1 MLICAFH
8 IPIKNKYYLHMKEPK
23 KCIIV
28 DDEPAAHY
36 VLANY
41 IKQNPQLELVS
52 QCYNG
57 IEAMDYLR
65 ENKVDLM
72 FLDINMPEITGME
85 LLKIIPTHPKT
96 ILTTAYSEFAL
107 ESYDYSVIDYLLKP
121 IYFPRFLKAVER
133 FFTTEN
139 IKIKTEEE
147 VLLVNVKVD
156 GYFMDIELN
165 QLLFAQS
172 FGNYVKL
179 HTLKRTYLASIT
191 TTELEKCLPEKNFM
205 RIHKSY
211 IVALD
216 KIEATEKDFLIIKKE
231 RLPIGITYKR
241 ELSDRLKTQII
252 L

>member
-1 MLICAFH
+1 
-8 IPIKNKYYLHMKEPK
+8 MKETK

-41 IKQNPQLELVS
+41 IKQNPQLELVF
-52 QCYNG
+52 QGYNG

-72 FLDINMPEITGME
+72 FLDINMPEISGME

-107 ESYDYSVIDYLLKP
+107 ESYDYGVIDYLLKP
-121 IYFPRFLKAVER
+121 IYFPRFLKAIER
-133 FFTTEN
+133 FFSTEI
-139 IKIKTEEE
+139 IKSEPEE
-147 VLLVNVKVD
+147 VIPDTVSVKID
-156 GYFMDIELN
+156 GYLIDIELD
-165 QLLFAQS
+165 QLLYAQS

-179 HTLKRTYLASIT
+179 HTIKRTFLASIT

-216 KIEATEKDFLIIKKE
+216 KIEESEKDCVVIKKE
-231 RLPIGITYKR
+231 KLPIGITYRR
-241 ELSDRLKTQII
+241 ELTDRLKNKDH

>member
-1 MLICAFH
+1 MR
-8 IPIKNKYYLHMKEPK
+8 EPK

-41 IKQNPQLELVS
+41 IKQNPQLELVF
-52 QCYNG
+52 QGYNG

-72 FLDINMPEITGME
+72 FLDINMPEISGME

-96 ILTTAYSEFAL
+96 ILTTAYSEYAL
-107 ESYDYSVIDYLLKP
+107 ESYDYGVIDYLLKP
-121 IYFPRFLKAVER
+121 IYFPRFLKAIDR
-133 FFTTEN
+133 FFLAEN
-139 IKIKTEEE
+139 VKSKEEE
-147 VLLVNVKVD
+147 IEINTVNVKVD
-156 GYFMDIELN
+156 GYFIDIELD

-179 HTLKRTYLASIT
+179 HTTKRIYLASIT
-191 TTELEKCLPEKNFM
+191 TSEFEKCLPEKNFV

-216 KIEATEKDFLIIKKE
+216 KIEAIEKDFVIIKKE
-231 RLPIGITYKR
+231 KLPIGITYKR
-241 ELSDRLKTQII
+241 ELSDRIKKDSD
-252 L
+252 

>member
-1 MLICAFH
+1 
-8 IPIKNKYYLHMKEPK
+8 MKETK

-36 VLANY
+36 VLVNY
-41 IKQNPQLELVS
+41 IKQNPQLELVF
-52 QCYNG
+52 QGYNG

-72 FLDINMPEITGME
+72 FLDINMPEITGIE

-107 ESYDYSVIDYLLKP
+107 ESYDYGVIDYLLKP

-133 FFTTEN
+133 FFSTEN
-139 IKIKTEEE
+139 SKIKTEE
-147 VLLVNVKVD
+147 VVVNSVNVKVD

-179 HTLKRTYLASIT
+179 HTLKKTYLASIT
-191 TTELEKCLPEKNFM
+191 TTEFEKCLPEKNFM

-216 KIEATEKDFLIIKKE
+216 KIESTEKDFVIIKKE
-231 RLPIGITYKR
+231 RLPIGITYRR
-241 ELSDRLKTQII
+241 ELSDRLKNQMI

>member
-1 MLICAFH
+1 
-8 IPIKNKYYLHMKEPK
+8 MKEPK

-41 IKQNPQLELVS
+41 IKQNPQLELVF
-52 QCYNG
+52 QGYNG

-85 LLKIIPTHPKT
+85 LLKIIPNHPKT

-107 ESYDYSVIDYLLKP
+107 ESYDFGVIDYLLKP
-121 IYFPRFLKAVER
+121 IYFPRFLKAIDR
-133 FFTTEN
+133 FFASEN
-139 IKIKTEEE
+139 TIKAEEDTINS
-147 VLLVNVKVD
+147 VSVKVD
-156 GYFMDIELN
+156 GYFIDIELD

-179 HTLKRTYLASIT
+179 YTIKKTYLASIT
-191 TTELEKCLPEKNFM
+191 TSEFEKCLPEKNFM

-216 KIEATEKDFLIIKKE
+216 KIDNTEKDFVIIKNE
-231 RLPIGITYKR
+231 RLPIGITYRR
-241 ELSDRLKTQII
+241 ELIDRLKQFNKN
-252 L
+252 LFF

>member
-1 MLICAFH
+1 
-8 IPIKNKYYLHMKEPK
+8 MKDPK

-41 IKQNPQLELVS
+41 IKQNPQLELVF
-52 QCYNG
+52 QGYNG

-65 ENKVDLM
+65 ENHVDLM
-72 FLDINMPEITGME
+72 FLDINMPEISGME

-107 ESYDYSVIDYLLKP
+107 ESYDYGVIDYLLKP
-121 IYFPRFLKAVER
+121 IYFPRFLKAVDR
-133 FFTTEN
+133 FFSTEN
-139 IKIKTEEE
+139 AKAKEEE
-147 VLLVNVKVD
+147 VAVNSISVKVD
-156 GYFMDIELN
+156 GYFMDIELD

-179 HTLKRTYLASIT
+179 HTIKRTYLASIT
-191 TTELEKCLPEKNFM
+191 TSELEKCLPEKSFM

-216 KIEATEKDFLIIKKE
+216 KIDATEKDFVTIKNEK
-231 RLPIGITYKR
+231 LPIGITYKR
-241 ELSDRLKTQII
+241 ELSDRLKK
-252 L
+252 

>member
-1 MLICAFH
+1 
-8 IPIKNKYYLHMKEPK
+8 MKEPK

-57 IEAMDYLR
+57 VEAMDYLR

-72 FLDINMPEITGME
+72 FLDINMPEISGME
-85 LLKIIPTHPKT
+85 LLKILPVHPKT

-107 ESYDYSVIDYLLKP
+107 ESYDYGVIDYLLKP
-121 IYFPRFLKAVER
+121 IYFPRFLKAIER
-133 FFTTEN
+133 FFSAEN
-139 IKIKTEEE
+139 IKIENEEI
-147 VLLVNVKVD
+147 VINSISVKVD
-156 GYFMDIELN
+156 GYLIDIELD
-165 QLLFAQS
+165 QLLYAQS

-179 HTLKRTYLASIT
+179 YTIKRTYLASIT
-191 TTELEKCLPEKNFM
+191 TTELEKLLPVNNFI

-211 IVALD
+211 IVAID
-216 KIEATEKDFLIIKKE
+216 KIEDSDRDFVLIKKE
-231 RLPIGITYKR
+231 KLPIGITYKR
-241 ELSDRLKTQII
+241 ELTDRLKTK
-252 L
+252 

>member
-1 MLICAFH
+1 
-8 IPIKNKYYLHMKEPK
+8 MKEPK

-41 IKQNPQLELVS
+41 IRQNPQLELVF
-52 QCYNG
+52 QGYNG

-72 FLDINMPEITGME
+72 FLDINMPEISGME
-85 LLKIIPTHPKT
+85 LLKILPTHPKT

-107 ESYDYSVIDYLLKP
+107 ESYDYGVIDYLLKP
-121 IYFPRFLKAVER
+121 IYFPRFLKAIDR
-133 FFTTEN
+133 FFSTEN
-139 IKIKTEEE
+139 AIKVEEDAINS
-147 VLLVNVKVD
+147 VSVKVD
-156 GYFMDIELN
+156 GYFVDIELD

-179 HTLKRTYLASIT
+179 YTIKRTYLASIT
-191 TTELEKCLPEKNFM
+191 TSEFEKCLPEKNFM

-216 KIEATEKDFLIIKKE
+216 KIDTTEKDFVIIKNE

-241 ELSDRLKTQII
+241 ELIDRLKNKAI
-252 L
+252 

>member
-1 MLICAFH
+1 
-8 IPIKNKYYLHMKEPK
+8 MKEPK

-41 IKQNPQLELVS
+41 IKQNPQLELVF
-52 QCYNG
+52 QGYNG

-65 ENKVDLM
+65 ENHVDLM
-72 FLDINMPEITGME
+72 FLDINMPEISGME

-107 ESYDYSVIDYLLKP
+107 ESYDYGVIDYLLKP
-121 IYFPRFLKAVER
+121 MYFPRFLKAVDR
-133 FFTTEN
+133 FFSTEN
-139 IKIKTEEE
+139 TKVKEEE
-147 VLLVNVKVD
+147 VTVNSISVKVD
-156 GYFMDIELN
+156 GYFMDIELD

-179 HTLKRTYLASIT
+179 HTIKRTYLASIT
-191 TTELEKCLPEKNFM
+191 TTELEKCLPEKSFM

-216 KIEATEKDFLIIKKE
+216 KIDATEKDFVILKNEK
-231 RLPIGITYKR
+231 LPIGITYKR
-241 ELSDRLKTQII
+241 ELSDRLKK
-252 L
+252 

>member
-1 MLICAFH
+1 
-8 IPIKNKYYLHMKEPK
+8 MKEPK

-41 IKQNPQLELVS
+41 IKQNPQLELVF
-52 QCYNG
+52 QGYNG

-72 FLDINMPEITGME
+72 FLDINMPEISGME

-107 ESYDYSVIDYLLKP
+107 ESYDYGVIDYLLKP
-121 IYFPRFLKAVER
+121 IYFPRFLKAVDR
-133 FFTTEN
+133 FFGAEN
-139 IKIKTEEE
+139 VKLKDEE
-147 VLLVNVKVD
+147 VTVNTVSVKID
-156 GYFMDIELN
+156 GYFVDIELD
-165 QLLFAQS
+165 QLLYAQS

-179 HTLKRTYLASIT
+179 HTTRRTYLASIT
-191 TTELEKCLPEKNFM
+191 TSEFEKCLPEKNFM

-211 IVALD
+211 IVAID
-216 KIEATEKDFLIIKKE
+216 KIDETEKDFVVIRKE
-231 RLPIGITYKR
+231 KLPVGITYKR
-241 ELSDRLKTQII
+241 ELSDRLKR
-252 L
+252 

>member
-1 MLICAFH
+1 
-8 IPIKNKYYLHMKEPK
+8 MKDPK

-41 IKQNPQLELVS
+41 IKQNPQLELVF
-52 QCYNG
+52 QAYNG

-72 FLDINMPEITGME
+72 FLDINMPEISGME
-85 LLKIIPTHPKT
+85 LLKIIPNHPKT

-107 ESYDYSVIDYLLKP
+107 ESYDYGVIDYLLKP

-133 FFTTEN
+133 FFAIEI
-139 IKIKTEEE
+139 IKAEPEEA
-147 VLLVNVKVD
+147 VFNFISVKID
-156 GYFMDIELN
+156 GYLTDIELD
-165 QLLFAQS
+165 QLLYAQS

-179 HTLKRTYLASIT
+179 HTVKKTYLASIT
-191 TTELEKCLPEKNFM
+191 TSELEKCLPEKNFI

-211 IVALD
+211 IVAID
-216 KIEATEKDFLIIKKE
+216 KIDDSDKDFVFIKKE
-231 RLPIGITYKR
+231 KLPIGITYKR
-241 ELSDRLKTQII
+241 ELTDRLKNKI
-252 L
+252 

>member
-1 MLICAFH
+1 
-8 IPIKNKYYLHMKEPK
+8 MKELK

-41 IKQNPQLELVS
+41 IRQNPQLELVF
-52 QCYNG
+52 QGYNG

-85 LLKIIPTHPKT
+85 LLKILPTHPKT

-107 ESYDYSVIDYLLKP
+107 ESYDYGVIDYLLKP
-121 IYFPRFLKAVER
+121 IYFPRFLKAIDR
-133 FFTTEN
+133 FFASEN
-139 IKIKTEEE
+139 TIKVDEAAINS
-147 VLLVNVKVD
+147 VSVKVD
-156 GYFMDIELN
+156 GYFIDIELDK
-165 QLLFAQS
+165 LLFAQS

-179 HTLKRTYLASIT
+179 YTLKKTYLASIT
-191 TTELEKCLPEKNFM
+191 TSELEKCLPEKNFM
-205 RIHKSY
+205 RIHKSF

-216 KIEATEKDFLIIKKE
+216 KIDTAEKDFIIIKDEK
-231 RLPIGITYKR
+231 LPIGITYRR
-241 ELSDRLKTQII
+241 ELTDRLKNRTI

>member
-1 MLICAFH
+1 
-8 IPIKNKYYLHMKEPK
+8 MKEPK

-41 IKQNPQLELVS
+41 IKQNPQLELVF
-52 QCYNG
+52 QGYNG

-72 FLDINMPEITGME
+72 FLDINMPEISGME
-85 LLKIIPTHPKT
+85 LLKIIPNHPKT

-107 ESYDYSVIDYLLKP
+107 ESYDYGVIDYLLKP

-133 FFTTEN
+133 FFSME
-139 IKIKTEEE
+139 IIKTEPVE
-147 VLLVNVKVD
+147 VIVNSIAVKVD
-156 GYFMDIELN
+156 GYMIDIALDEL
-165 QLLFAQS
+165 LYAQS

-179 HTLKRTYLASIT
+179 FTTKRVYLASIT
-191 TTELEKCLPEKNFM
+191 TAELEKELPEKNFI

-211 IVALD
+211 IAAID
-216 KIEATEKDFLIIKKE
+216 KIDDTDKDFVLIKKE
-231 RLPIGITYKR
+231 KLPIGITYKR
-241 ELSDRLKTQII
+241 ELTDRLKNKT
-252 L
+252 

>member
-1 MLICAFH
+1 
-8 IPIKNKYYLHMKEPK
+8 MKTTQ

-41 IKQNPQLELVS
+41 IRQNPQLELVH

-57 IEAMDYLR
+57 VEVMEYLR

-72 FLDINMPEITGME
+72 FLDIDMPEITGLD
-85 LLKIIPTHPKT
+85 LLKILPVIPKT

-107 ESYDYSVIDYLLKP
+107 ESYDYGVIDYLLKP

-133 FFTTEN
+133 FLSLSTDE
-139 IKIKTEEE
+139 KGKT
-147 VLLVNVKVD
+147 VTDVDASINVKVD
-156 GYFMDIELN
+156 GFPLEIPLDKILY
-165 QLLFAQS
+165 AQS

-179 HTLKRTYLASIT
+179 FTTTKIYLAST
-191 TTELEKCLPEKNFM
+191 TTNELEKSLPANGFM

-211 IVALD
+211 IVSLE
-216 KIEATEKDFLIIKKE
+216 KIKSAEKDFVLVRDVK
-231 RLPIGITYKR
+231 LPVGITYKR
-241 ELSDRLKTQII
+241 ELSERLS
-252 L
+252 LR

>member
-1 MLICAFH
+1 
-8 IPIKNKYYLHMKEPK
+8 MKDPK

-28 DDEPAAHY
+28 DDERAAHY

-41 IKQNPQLELVS
+41 IKQNPQLELVF
-52 QCYNG
+52 QGYNG

-65 ENKVDLM
+65 ENHVDLM
-72 FLDINMPEITGME
+72 FLDINMPEISGME

-107 ESYDYSVIDYLLKP
+107 ESYDYGVIDYLLKP
-121 IYFPRFLKAVER
+121 IYFPRFLKAVDR
-133 FFTTEN
+133 FFSTEN
-139 IKIKTEEE
+139 AKAKEEE
-147 VLLVNVKVD
+147 VAVNSISVKVD
-156 GYFMDIELN
+156 GYFMNIELD

-179 HTLKRTYLASIT
+179 HTIKRTYLASIT
-191 TTELEKCLPEKNFM
+191 TSELEKCLPEKSFM

-216 KIEATEKDFLIIKKE
+216 KIDATEKDFVIIKNEK
-231 RLPIGITYKR
+231 LPIGITYKR
-241 ELSDRLKTQII
+241 ELSDRIKK
-252 L
+252 

>member
-1 MLICAFH
+1 MRD
-8 IPIKNKYYLHMKEPK
+8 PK

-41 IKQNPQLELVS
+41 IKQNPQLELVF
-52 QCYNG
+52 QGYNG

-65 ENKVDLM
+65 EHKVDLM
-72 FLDINMPEITGME
+72 FLDINMPEISGME
-85 LLKIIPTHPKT
+85 LLKIIPNHPKT

-107 ESYDYSVIDYLLKP
+107 ESYDYGVIDYLLKP
-121 IYFPRFLKAVER
+121 IYFPRFLKAVDR
-133 FFTTEN
+133 FFSTETV
-139 IKIKTEEE
+139 KTKEEE
-147 VLLVNVKVD
+147 IIINTVSVKVD
-156 GYFMDIELN
+156 GYFIEIELD

-179 HTLKRTYLASIT
+179 HTTKRTYLGSIT

-216 KIEATEKDFLIIKKE
+216 KIEATDKDFVVIKNEK
-231 RLPIGITYKR
+231 LPVGITYKR
-241 ELSDRLKTQII
+241 ELTDRLKK
-252 L
+252 

>member
-1 MLICAFH
+1 MRG
-8 IPIKNKYYLHMKEPK
+8 ESK

-41 IKQNPQLELVS
+41 IKQNPNLELVF
-52 QCYNG
+52 QGYNG

-65 ENKVDLM
+65 ENRVDLM
-72 FLDINMPEITGME
+72 FLDINMPEISGME
-85 LLKIIPTHPKT
+85 LLKILQVHPKT

-107 ESYDYSVIDYLLKP
+107 ESYDYGVIDYLLKP

-133 FFTTEN
+133 FFLTEN
-139 IKIKTEEE
+139 TINKEDEII
-147 VLLVNVKVD
+147 VNSVNVKID
-156 GYFMDIELN
+156 GYFVDIELD
-165 QLLFAQS
+165 QLLYAQS

-179 HTLKRTYLASIT
+179 HTIKRTYLASIT
-191 TTELEKCLPEKNFM
+191 TSELEKCLPEKNFM

-216 KIEATEKDFLIIKKE
+216 KIEAAEKDFIIIKKE
-231 RLPIGITYKR
+231 KLPIGITYRR
-241 ELSDRLKTQII
+241 ELTDRLKNKN
-252 L
+252 

>member
-1 MLICAFH
+1 MR
-8 IPIKNKYYLHMKEPK
+8 EPK

-41 IKQNPQLELVS
+41 IKQNPQLELVF
-52 QCYNG
+52 QGYNG

-72 FLDINMPEITGME
+72 FLDINMPEISGME

-96 ILTTAYSEFAL
+96 ILTTAYSEYAL
-107 ESYDYSVIDYLLKP
+107 ESYDYGVIDYLLKP
-121 IYFPRFLKAVER
+121 IYFPRFLKAIDR
-133 FFTTEN
+133 FFLAEN
-139 IKIKTEEE
+139 VKSKEEE
-147 VLLVNVKVD
+147 IEINSVNVKVD
-156 GYFMDIELN
+156 GYFIDIELD

-179 HTLKRTYLASIT
+179 HTTKRTYLASIT
-191 TTELEKCLPEKNFM
+191 TSEFEKCLPEKNFV

-216 KIEATEKDFLIIKKE
+216 KIEAVEKDFVVIKKE
-231 RLPIGITYKR
+231 KLPIGITYKR
-241 ELSDRLKTQII
+241 ELSDRIKKESD
-252 L
+252 

>member
-1 MLICAFH
+1 
-8 IPIKNKYYLHMKEPK
+8 MKEPK

-57 IEAMDYLR
+57 VEAMDYLR

-72 FLDINMPEITGME
+72 FLDINMPEISGME
-85 LLKIIPTHPKT
+85 LLKILPVHPKT

-107 ESYDYSVIDYLLKP
+107 ESYDYGVIDYLLKP
-121 IYFPRFLKAVER
+121 IYFPRFLKAIER
-133 FFTTEN
+133 FFSAEN
-139 IKIKTEEE
+139 IKIENEEI
-147 VLLVNVKVD
+147 VINSISVKVD
-156 GYFMDIELN
+156 GYFMDIELD
-165 QLLFAQS
+165 QLLYAQS

-179 HTLKRTYLASIT
+179 YTIKKTYLASIT
-191 TTELEKCLPEKNFM
+191 TTELEKLLPVNNFI

-211 IVALD
+211 IVAID
-216 KIEATEKDFLIIKKE
+216 KIEDSDRDFVLIKKE
-231 RLPIGITYKR
+231 KLPIGITYKR
-241 ELSDRLKTQII
+241 ELTDRLKTK
-252 L
+252 